1 MDADSILAQSF
12 GNLSIHRKPR
22 FKMITTTVGVPKPP
36 PMPEPPAP
44 APAPAPAPVKETK
57 PRAMKKFS
65 KSDEDW
71 LYDHKISIQ
80 SDAKYIP
87 TLPITLYVKDYSPY
101 SSTPHPDELFG
112 DYNQYSTKD
121 TRFYGKTASNIQ
133 FKSLED
139 AVIWVKALRKSQNS
153 KEGRRWWT
161 DTSKEIQKTLSE
173 KNGEDTTP
181 LPPKPKDTPRVSAPP
196 VTKKYTGYGPT
207 DRGAPVEPYFPD
219 RPSVSYD

>member
-22 FKMITTTVGVPKPP
+22 FKMITTTVGAPKPP
-36 PMPEPPAP
+36 PMPEPP

-80 SDAKYIP
+80 SDANYIP
-87 TLPITLYVKDYSPY
+87 TLPITLYLKDYSPH

-121 TRFYGKTASNIQ
+121 TRFYGKAASNIQ
-133 FKSLED
+133 FKSIED

-153 KEGRRWWT
+153 KEGRRRWT

-173 KNGEDTTP
+173 KNGENTTP
-181 LPPKPKDTPRVSAPP
+181 LPAMPKDTPLVSASPA
-196 VTKKYTGYGPT
+196 TKKSTGFVT
-207 DRGAPVEPYFPD
+207 HRDEVSKPYFPD
-219 RPSVSYD
+219 TPSVSYG